1 VRPHTVATDRDEPV
15 QVAENLP
22 SAQAEP
28 VQLRQVGGIFEYM
41 AERVRPSPSSSV
53 RGRDLHADYAGWCEV
68 GERATLSQKEF
79 FDEFERICA
88 EELSGSIR
96 RVGNHYVGLVLAD
109 ALKALP
115 TQRVG

>member
-1 VRPHTVATDRDEPV
+1 MNGGAVLHTD
-15 QVAENLP
+15 
-22 SAQAEP
+22 
-28 VQLRQVGGIFEYM
+28 YM
-41 AERVRPSPSSSV
+41 R
-53 RGRDLHADYAGWCEV
+53 WCEV
-68 GERATLSQKEF
+68 CKRAALSHKEF

-109 ALKALP
+109 AVKALP